1 MGEDDFEVVKELRDS
16 ITTKLAI
23 RSFGPN
29 AEKIKKNFPNAKV
42 LVFTEDA
49 WQLCAA

>member
-1 MGEDDFEVVKELRDS
+1 MNEEDFEAITELKDS
-16 ITTKLAI
+16 IVTKLAI
-23 RSFGPN
+23 KSFGQK
-29 AEKIKKNFPNAKV
+29 AEKIEQNFPNAKV